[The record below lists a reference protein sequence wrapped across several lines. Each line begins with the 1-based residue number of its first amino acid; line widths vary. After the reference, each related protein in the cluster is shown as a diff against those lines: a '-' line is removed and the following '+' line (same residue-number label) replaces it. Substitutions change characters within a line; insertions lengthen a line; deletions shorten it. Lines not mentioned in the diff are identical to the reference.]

1 MTVHPIRPGT
11 ALRPAGAPNCVA
23 DNSGKAAAEVAP
35 GDVVRAGAARWTV
48 DRVTRYHDDRQ
59 GQMVS
64 AVGRN
69 AAGERFTF
77 CKKATAR
84 VHVVG
89 Q

>member
-11 ALRPAGAPNCVA
+11 VLRPAGAPNCVA
-23 DNSGKAAAEVAP
+23 DTSGRVAAEVAP

-48 DRVTRYHDDRQ
+48 ARVTRFHDVRQ

-64 AVGRN
+64 AIGRN
-69 AAGERFTF
+69 AAGERFAF

-84 VHVVG
+84 VQVVEP
-89 Q
+89 